1 MLSLPDLNNYHEPLA
16 LDVTS
21 IQFVAIGFFFYVPI
35 TFISFK
41 VLESSAFCLK
51 YLALVFVNLCTSLAW
66 SYYSTVCTYC
76 QVFLHKYV
84 HILFSYVFAGLFFTY
99 PPFCFIICT
108 YLSRRYF
115 SCSLKK

>member
-1 MLSLPDLNNYHEPLA
+1 MLSLPDLHNYHEPLA

-51 YLALVFVNLCTSLAW
+51 YLALVFVNLCTSLAMPLLYHCTKSLSMLFSVIFYLFILNQIFFTIMVCFSMFRFCLTF
-66 SYYSTVCTYC
+66 SYYYGT
-76 QVFLHKYV
+76 
-84 HILFSYVFAGLFFTY
+84 IFT
-99 PPFCFIICT
+99 I
-108 YLSRRYF
+108 
-115 SCSLKK
+115 